1 MRFDPAED
9 DVGDFFALEGV
20 RKAFRSTSA
29 KGDFLQGRKSG
40 NRAGDFWSCGSQPF
54 PVLLGREN
62 RDAENRGA
70 LDQTHARLDHLVFLK
85 NGGQQSLL
93 NIDDNQA
100 ALRTGK
106 ARRCFLHVEILA
118 ADSLAFEAGSR
129 I

>member
-70 LDQTHARLDHLVFLK
+70 FDQTYTVLNQLLLLK
-85 NGGQQSLL
+85 NEWQQPLL
-93 NIDDNQA
+93 DIDNDQA
-100 ALRTGK
+100 VLGTIK
-106 ARRCFLHVEILA
+106 TKRCLLHA
-118 ADSLAFEAGSR
+118 Y
-129 I
+129 